1 MNVVSFTGNLTRDP
15 SVVEVSETSAV
26 TKFSVAINGGY
37 MKDGEFVSDPTYV
50 DVSAWGGVGEK
61 VANKAGKGDAVAVT
75 GRLKQ
80 ERWSD
85 AEGNQRSKIT
95 VVASHVDIINSRS
108 GKSSAKPESES
119 GESQTEEAPFETDD
133 AEIPF

>member
-1 MNVVSFTGNLTRDP
+1 MNSVAFTGNLTRDP
-15 SVVEVSETSAV
+15 SVVEVSESSSV

-37 MKDGEFVSDPTYV
+37 MKDGQFVSEPTYV

-61 VANKAGKGDAVAVT
+61 VANKAAKGDAVGVT

-80 ERWSD
+80 ERWTD

-95 VVASHVDIINSRS
+95 VVASHVDILNSRS
-108 GKSSAKPESES
+108 GKASAKAEDES
-119 GESQTEEAPFETDD
+119 GEAQSEGAPFETNDE
-133 AEIPF
+133 EIPF